1 MAKYEM
7 RRQSPV
13 KQQAV
18 DQVVPPMEV
27 GLEPSEVK
35 STYPSRDLEST
46 RESRE
51 TITTYSSREASA

>member
-18 DQVVPPMEV
+18 DQVVPHMEV

-35 STYPSRDLEST
+35 STYPSRDIEST
-46 RESRE
+46 
-51 TITTYSSREASA
+51 